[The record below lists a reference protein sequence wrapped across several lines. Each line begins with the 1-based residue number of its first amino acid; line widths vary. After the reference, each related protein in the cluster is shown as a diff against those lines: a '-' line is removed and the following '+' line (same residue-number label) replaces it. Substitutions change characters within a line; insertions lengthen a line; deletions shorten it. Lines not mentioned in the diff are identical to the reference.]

1 VIARRG
7 LTSGLLAAA
16 ALLPA
21 LFWLSPALLSREAP
35 SLRDQGD
42 FFYPLKLY
50 TAERLRAGEIPL
62 WNPLSG
68 MGEPWLA
75 NLQSGVFYPLNLL
88 FFLPSPALSGALFLL
103 SHFAIAVWGARRFL
117 KEEGVSDAAALV
129 GAASYACCGFAASLS
144 AYWNHFGAWA
154 YLPAIASLARS
165 GLSSRAPRLTLA
177 VLLGLQAMAG
187 SPELT
192 GAALVLVALFAWERV
207 PPPAT
212 WSQPSRS
219 RTLARAGAA
228 AALGLALA
236 CWALLPAAELTLR
249 SSRRVALPDAQRE
262 AGSVGVPALSSALGL
277 SQDSSGTSYLPS
289 LYLGP
294 LALFAASAAF
304 VERPRRRLIWLLV
317 LLAALGAAIAM
328 SGPPGSWLRALPV
341 LDRVRYPAKALV
353 FTSFGLSMMAGLG
366 ADSLRF
372 SQSRSARHALTLS
385 LLGAA
390 GFVLLVFSGG
400 AGNIRGAAGAGLS
413 ALLLLGLAAGR
424 TPRIGALLQGFAALC
439 LVASLCL
446 ASRAILRFAPEVELR
461 RPGNALPSLLLLPGR
476 VLTPPM
482 SSLVP
487 WVLRDAWFDTETLRR
502 QRESLQ
508 GYTNLLQGVRTVRT
522 AAPLPTAAADRIAAS
537 IDGAADFERAAGSV
551 SARVLWT
558 PFQPLRLG
566 SRKMGDFF
574 LAPLNPYR
582 PRLSFVAGYRVEPDA
597 DRAWDSVFQGD
608 GDWAK
613 EVVLDREPSPHPSP
627 GGRRAFVVASITQDQ
642 AERVVAQVT
651 SDAAGLLVL
660 TDLHYPGW
668 TVAVDGHRA
677 ELLRADGYFRAV
689 ALPAGTHRVV
699 FRFRPVSFYAGAAVS
714 LAALLLLGGLWL
726 AGEPVNRECVL

>member
-1 VIARRG
+1 MTARRR

-21 LFWLSPALLSREAP
+21 LLWLWPAVFSREAP
-35 SLRDQGD
+35 SFRDQGD

-50 TAERLRAGEIPL
+50 TADRLRAGEIPL

-88 FFLPSPALSGALFLL
+88 FFFPSPALSGALFLL
-103 SHFAIAVWGARRFL
+103 SHFAIAAWGARRFL

-129 GAASYACCGFAASLS
+129 GAASYAGCGFAASLS
-144 AYWNHFGAWA
+144 VYWNHFGAWA
-154 YLPAIASLARS
+154 YLPAIASFSRS
-165 GLSSRAPRLTLA
+165 GLSSRSARLTLA
-177 VLLGLQAMAG
+177 ALLGLQAMAG

-192 GAALVLVALFAWERV
+192 GATLLVVALFAWEAM
-207 PPPAT
+207 PARAG
-212 WSQPSRS
+212 WSQPSRW

-236 CWALLPAAELTLR
+236 GWALLPASELALR

-262 AGSVGVPALSSALGL
+262 AGSVGVPAISSALGL

-289 LYLGP
+289 VYLGP

-317 LLAALGAAIAM
+317 LLAALGAATAM

-353 FTSFGLSMMAGLG
+353 LTSFGLSMMAGLG

-372 SQSRSARHALTLS
+372 FRPRSRHGLALP

-390 GFVLLVFSGG
+390 GLALLFFSGG
-400 AGNIRGAAGAGLS
+400 AANIRWTAGAGLC
-413 ALLLLGLAAGR
+413 ALLLLTLGAGR
-424 TPRIGALLQGFAALC
+424 TPRIGALLEGFAALC
-439 LVASLCL
+439 LVASLGL

-461 RPGNALPSLLLLPGR
+461 RPPKALASFLSLPGR

-487 WVLRDAWFDTETLRR
+487 WVLRDTRFDAETLRR

-508 GYTNLLQGVRTVRT
+508 GYTNLLDGVRTVRT
-522 AAPLPTAAADRIAAS
+522 AAPLPTAAADRIASS
-537 IDGAADFERAAGSV
+537 IDGAGDLERAAGPV

-566 SRKMGDFF
+566 SRKTGDFF

-597 DRAWDSVFQGD
+597 DRAWDGVVARD

-613 EVVLDREPSPHPSP
+613 EVVLDREPAPRPSP
-627 GGRRAFVVASITQDQ
+627 RGRRAFVVASIVEDR
-642 AERVVAQVT
+642 AERVVAEVAC
-651 SDAAGLLVL
+651 DAAGLLVL

-689 ALPAGTHRVV
+689 ALPEGAHRVV
-699 FRFRPVSFYAGAAVS
+699 FRFRPVSFYAGAAASV
-714 LAALLLLGGLWL
+714 AALLLLGGLWL
-726 AGEPVNRECVL
+726 AGEPVNRESVL